1 MRINLLGKEIIFEIK
16 EDNHKNSKLKNLFN
30 KKYAYRFSILMA
42 VFLFF
47 GVIIQI
53 SELKANYK
61 IGDIASSDIIAYKN
75 VVYFK
80 DILDKNIRK
89 KVMENTTPE
98 YDIIPEV
105 SNESIQKLNNFF
117 ANAKIMKSESDD
129 YDLSLEKYIRDNKY
143 NLTVKDAK
151 EVLNRGED
159 ISYIVNLI
167 NTLGKVYSIG
177 INDEQDFD
185 KIIIDKEIKIDSLDK
200 KFLKNFVHKNLKIND
215 NKTEEKIQANIN
227 SLKNKEIKIY
237 KGDIIVKKGE
247 VINAD
252 MYEKME
258 KLNLVR
264 GTDKFVKLVGLGI
277 IFMVLMFVSYYV
289 LKKYSKKVMESNAFY
304 PGLITIILLNT
315 LFVLFFNKDF
325 LIYMLPFAIVPIILS
340 MTGDKVFALTLTFMN
355 MLVISKNETW
365 FLVMF
370 LVTIVVLYRTEN
382 MTSRNDIV
390 KLGIFIGIFE
400 AILSLGYGLINQ
412 FPMPLLVGLI
422 ISSILSGLFTGMI
435 CLAIL
440 PYFENSFD
448 LLTNIKLIELS
459 DFSHPLL
466 KELLILAPGTFHHS
480 IMVGALSERAAESIG
495 ANATFV
501 RVASYYHDIGK
512 IKRPNFFVENQ
523 KGGPNP
529 HDNLKPS
536 LSALIIMSHTKDGY
550 IMGKKYKL
558 HKDIL
563 SIMMEHHGT
572 TLVQYFYN
580 KAKQQGELIRE
591 IDFRYSGPKPKSKE
605 SAIILLADTIEAA
618 VRASEDKSKET
629 IEGLIRSL
637 IKHKMDDGQLSD
649 ADISLKEIETII
661 NAFVSVLLGAYHQ
674 RIQYQKVGDN
684 LLLDEM
690 EKKR

>member
-1 MRINLLGKEIIFEIK
+1 MRINLLGKEISFEIK

-117 ANAKIMKSESDD
+117 ANAKIMKSESED

-200 KFLKNFVHKNLKIND
+200 KFLKNFVHRNLKIND
-215 NKTEEKIQANIN
+215 NRTEEKIQANIN

>member
-117 ANAKIMKSESDD
+117 ANAKIMKSESED

-289 LKKYSKKVMESNAFY
+289 LKKYSKKGMESNAFY

>member
-117 ANAKIMKSESDD
+117 ANAKIMKSESED

>member
-117 ANAKIMKSESDD
+117 ANAKIMKSESED

-536 LSALIIMSHTKDGY
+536 LSALIIMSHTEDGY

-629 IEGLIRSL
+629 IEGLIRSR

>member
-618 VRASEDKSKET
+618 VRASEDKSKGT

>member
-1 MRINLLGKEIIFEIK
+1 MRINLLGKEISFEIK

-117 ANAKIMKSESDD
+117 ANAKIMKSESED

>member
-117 ANAKIMKSESDD
+117 ANAKIMKSESED

-200 KFLKNFVHKNLKIND
+200 KFLKNFVNKNLKIND